1 MKIWY
6 DHKAKDSIFDAGDQV
21 LVLLPVIGHPL
32 QARYNGPYVIERKG
46 GNLDYID
53 GISGYSW

>member
-32 QARYNGPYVIERKG
+32 QARYSGRYSGPYDC
-46 GNLDYID
+46 N
-53 GISGYSW
+53 